1 MSMTHYKGIKIP
13 IVFIPNSII
22 LQAVNSAPSSGI
34 DVSSYSTMASIIY
47 ADALFFY
54 DRVNR
59 HYNNSKNID
68 ISDLFYS
75 ISAIDLNIQT
85 IDNLKAGM
93 SEGELKHVESNVDKI
108 IEDMFGAAFEEY
120 SMLELLLIL
129 SDNLEVKWM
138 NNSLVLLGDNL
149 DSSKATIDELIYSS
163 KMNQKIP
170 LSRVNRVIDNFKLL
184 WAALQEHISYEDA
197 MSSRL
202 LEYYLSIC
210 SRVDDGY
217 QLNSNNK

>member
-210 SRVDDGY
+210 SRVDDSY